1 MKEEFN
7 SSQKA
12 DTLNTLECNIGGI
25 KTYMNTENIRNVVI
39 LGHQGSGK
47 TSLVESLA
55 FVSKLI
61 PQKGEVEKKTTLSDY
76 TPDEQ
81 RRGTSIQTAIVP
93 LNYNGYKINVIDIPG
108 NDDFISEAIGVN
120 GVVKGAVLVIDAS
133 VGVQVGT
140 VKHYKMLRRKGVP
153 TFIFVNKMDKEDVD
167 FEEVLMEIRDQLGKE
182 VVSFCYPLGHEKSF
196 DGFANAVDLKAHI
209 FNGKECVEA
218 EIYPDKRDKI
228 LELHNTIVEEVA
240 KTDDALLE
248 KFFNGED
255 FTKEEI
261 RSSLRVGVLSGEITP
276 LIVGSALKNI
286 GVQTLLNMF
295 ISYLP
300 KPNDLKP
307 LEAHDENGKEK
318 VVPTSV
324 DAPFSA
330 YVFKTIVDP
339 YAGTVNLAKVCSGVL
354 HVGDEVYVNG
364 GTQRVSM
371 LYQMTGKKLDSVN
384 EVIAGDICA
393 LTRLEKVCS
402 GDTLSSPKSIT
413 VFKPNK
419 YPTAVIFKAI
429 VLNNKNDESKLGPAL
444 AKMQLEDPAL
454 EVKRNNETKQLLLGG
469 LSESH
474 IAYALE
480 KLKTLYKVELTT
492 EKMKI
497 VYRESIKGT
506 AEGDGRYVKQSG
518 GSGFYGVVK
527 MRFEP
532 AEENVFAEE
541 VFGGSVPKNYFPAVE
556 KGFFEALN
564 SGLLAGFPVIGVKGV
579 LIDGK
584 YHPVDSNEQAFK
596 MAGILA
602 FKDAYLKC
610 RPIILEPIMRVKIN
624 VESRFTG
631 SILSDLNT
639 RRARIQ
645 NIEEKEHG
653 SQEIEAL
660 VPEAEIIDYVTQ
672 LKSITQ
678 ASGFFN
684 REFEAYE
691 ELPEYLKDKVIAE
704 NKITQ

>member
-1 MKEEFN
+1 MKT
-7 SSQKA
+7 Q
-12 DTLNTLECNIGGI
+12 D
-25 KTYMNTENIRNVVI
+25 IRNVVI

-55 FVSKLI
+55 FTAKLI
-61 PQKGEVEKKTTLSDY
+61 PQKGEVEKKNTLSDY

-81 RRGTSIQTAIVP
+81 RRGGSIQTAVVP
-93 LNYNGYKINVIDIPG
+93 INYNNYKINLIDIPG
-108 NDDFISEAIGVN
+108 NDDFISETIGVV

-140 VKHYKMLRRKGVP
+140 IKHYKQLKRKGVP

-167 FEEVLMEIRDQLGKE
+167 FEPVLEDIRDKLGKE
-182 VVSFCYPLGHEKSF
+182 VISFCYPLGHEKEF

-209 FNGKECVEA
+209 YNGKECVEA
-218 EIYPDKRDKI
+218 EIYPDKRNKI

-240 KTDDALLE
+240 KTNDELLE
-248 KFFNGED
+248 KFFNGEE
-255 FTKEEI
+255 FTQQEI
-261 RSSLRVGVLSGEITP
+261 RESLRVGVLNGELTP
-276 LIVGSALKNI
+276 LIVGSATKNI

-295 ISYLP
+295 INYLP
-300 KPNDLKP
+300 APNDLKP
-307 LEAHDENGKEK
+307 LEAHDENGADKN
-318 VVPTSV
+318 VPTDV
-324 DAPFSA
+324 NAPFSA
-330 YVFKTIVDP
+330 YVFKTIADP
-339 YAGTVNLAKVCSGVL
+339 YAGIINIIKVCSGVL
-354 HVGDEVYVNG
+354 RVGDEVYVNG
-364 GTQRVSM
+364 STQRVSM
-371 LYQMTGKKLDSVN
+371 LFTMTGKKLDNVN
-384 EVIAGDICA
+384 EIIAGDIGA
-393 LTRLEKVCS
+393 VTRLEKVSS
-402 GDTLSSPKSIT
+402 GDTLSSPKSVTI
-413 VFKPNK
+413 FKPVK

-429 VLNNKNDESKLGPAL
+429 ILANKNDESKLGPAL
-444 AKMQLEDPAL
+444 AKMQLEDPSL

-469 LSESH
+469 LSDSH
-474 IAYALE
+474 INYALE
-480 KLKTLYKVELTT
+480 KLKTLYKIDLTT

-497 VYRESIKGT
+497 IYRESIKGT

-541 VFGGSVPKNYFPAVE
+541 IFGGSVPKNYFPAVE

-579 LIDGK
+579 LVDGK

-610 RPIILEPIMRVKIN
+610 RPIILEPIMRIKVNI
-624 VESRFTG
+624 ESKYTG
-631 SILSDLNT
+631 NILSDLNT

-653 SQEIEAL
+653 YQEIEAL
-660 VPEAEIIDYVTQ
+660 IPEAEIIDYVTQ
-672 LKSITQ
+672 LKSLTQ

-684 REFEAYE
+684 REFVDYE

-704 NKITQ
+704 NKIVNQ

>member
-1 MKEEFN
+1 METK
-7 SSQKA
+7 
-12 DTLNTLECNIGGI
+12 D
-25 KTYMNTENIRNVVI
+25 IRNVVI

-47 TSLVESLA
+47 TSLVESIA
-55 FVSKLI
+55 FTAKAI
-61 PQKGEVEKKTTLSDY
+61 PAKGEVEKKNTISDY
-76 TPDEQ
+76 TPEEQ
-81 RRGTSIQTAIVP
+81 KRGSSIQTSIIP
-93 LNYNGYKINVIDIPG
+93 LTFDNHKINLVDIPG
-108 NDDFISEAIGVN
+108 NDDFISEAIGVT

-140 VKHYKMLRRKGVP
+140 VKHYKLLKKKGVP
-153 TFIFVNKMDKEDVD
+153 TFIFVNKMDKEEID
-167 FEEVLMEIRDQLGKE
+167 FEFLLEEIREKLGKN
-182 VVSFCYPLGHEKSF
+182 VISFCYPLGHEKSF

-209 FNGKECVEA
+209 YNGKECVEA

-228 LELHNTIVEEVA
+228 FELHNTIVEEVA
-240 KTDDALLE
+240 KTDDVLLE
-248 KFFNGED
+248 KFFNGEQ
-255 FTKEEI
+255 FSMQEI
-261 RSSLRVGVLSGEITP
+261 RDSLRIGVLRGDLTP
-276 LIVGSALKNI
+276 LIVGSATKNI

-295 ISYLP
+295 VRYLP
-300 KPNDLKP
+300 EPNDLKP

-324 DAPFSA
+324 NEPFSA

-339 YAGTVNLAKVCSGVL
+339 YTGTINLLKVCSGVL
-354 HVGDEVYVNG
+354 HVGDEVYING
-364 GTQRVSM
+364 ETQRVSM
-371 LYQMTGKKLDSVN
+371 LFTMCGKKLDAVN
-384 EVIAGDICA
+384 ELIAGDIGA
-393 LTRLEKVCS
+393 VTRLEKVKS
-402 GDTLSSPKSIT
+402 GDSLSSPKAIT
-413 VFKPNK
+413 IFKPVK

-429 VLNNKNDESKLGPAL
+429 VLANKADENKLGPAL
-444 AKMQLEDPAL
+444 AKMQLEDPSL

-469 LSESH
+469 LSDSH
-474 IAYALE
+474 IKYAID
-480 KLKTLYKVELTT
+480 KLQSVYKINLTT

-497 VYRESIKGT
+497 IYRESIKGV

-532 AEENVFAEE
+532 AEENVFAEV
-541 VFGGSVPKNYFPAVE
+541 VFGGAVPKNYFPAVE
-556 KGFFEALN
+556 KGFFEALQ

-602 FKDAYLKC
+602 FKDAYMKC

-624 VESRFTG
+624 IESRYTG
-631 SILSDLNT
+631 NVLSDLNT

-645 NIEEKEHG
+645 NIEEKEGG

-660 VPEAEIIDYVTQ
+660 VPEAEITDYVTQ

-678 ASGFFN
+678 ASGFYN
-684 REFEAYE
+684 REFVGYE
-691 ELPEYLKDKVIAE
+691 ELPDHLKDRVIAE
-704 NKITQ
+704 NKLN

>member
-1 MKEEFN
+1 
-7 SSQKA
+7 
-12 DTLNTLECNIGGI
+12 
-25 KTYMNTENIRNVVI
+25 MNTENIRNVVI

-55 FVSKLI
+55 YTAKLI
-61 PQKGEVEKKTTLSDY
+61 PEKGEVEKKNTLSDY
-76 TPDEQ
+76 TPEEQ
-81 RRGTSIQTAIVP
+81 RRGGSIQTAVVP
-93 LNYNGYKINVIDIPG
+93 LSYEGYKVNLLDIPG
-108 NDDFISEAIGVN
+108 NDDFISEAIGVT

-140 VKHYKMLRRKGVP
+140 IKHFKQLKKKGVP

-167 FEEVLMEIRDQLGKE
+167 FEFVLEDIRDKLGKE
-182 VVSFCYPLGHEKSF
+182 VISFCYPLGHEKKF

-209 FNGKECVEA
+209 YNGKECVEA
-218 EIYPDKRDKI
+218 EIYPDKRAKI

-240 KTDDALLE
+240 KTDDVLLE
-248 KFFNGED
+248 KFFNGEE
-255 FTKEEI
+255 FSMKEI
-261 RSSLRVGVLSGEITP
+261 RDSLRIGVLRGDLTP
-276 LIVGSALKNI
+276 LIVGSATKNI
-286 GVQTLLNMF
+286 GVHTLLNMF

-307 LEAHDENGKEK
+307 LEAHDESGADKI
-318 VVPTSV
+318 VPTEVSE
-324 DAPFSA
+324 PFSA

-339 YAGTVNLAKVCSGVL
+339 YAGVINLLKVCSGTL
-354 HVGDEVYVNG
+354 KAGDEVYVNG
-364 GTQRVSM
+364 STQRISM

-384 EVIAGDICA
+384 EIIAGDIGA
-393 LTRLEKVCS
+393 VTRLEKVGS
-402 GDTLSSPKSIT
+402 GDSLSSPKSIT
-413 VFKPNK
+413 VFKPVK

-429 VLNNKNDESKLGPAL
+429 NLESKNDESKLSPAL
-444 AKMQLEDPAL
+444 AKMQLEDPSL

-469 LSESH
+469 LSDSH
-474 IAYALE
+474 IAYALD
-480 KLKTLYKVELTT
+480 KLKNTYKINLTT

-532 AEENVFAEE
+532 AEENEFAEE
-541 VFGGSVPKNYFPAVE
+541 VFGGAVPKNYFPAVE

-579 LIDGK
+579 LVDGK

-602 FKDAYLKC
+602 FKDAYMKC
-610 RPIILEPIMRVKIN
+610 RPIILEPIMRIKVN
-624 VESRFTG
+624 VESKYTG
-631 SILSDLNT
+631 NILSDLNT

-653 SQEIEAL
+653 YQEIEAL

-684 REFEAYE
+684 REFVDYE
-691 ELPEYLKDKVIAE
+691 ELPEYLKDRVIAE

>member
-1 MKEEFN
+1 
-7 SSQKA
+7 
-12 DTLNTLECNIGGI
+12 
-25 KTYMNTENIRNVVI
+25 MNTENIRNVVI

-55 FVSKLI
+55 YTAKLI
-61 PQKGEVEKKTTLSDY
+61 PQKGEVEKKNTLSDY

-81 RRGTSIQTAIVP
+81 RRGGSIQTAVVP
-93 LNYNGYKINVIDIPG
+93 LEYNGYKINLLDIPG
-108 NDDFISEAIGVN
+108 NDDFISEVIGVA

-140 VKHYKMLRRKGVP
+140 LKHYKQLKRKGVP

-167 FEEVLMEIRDQLGKE
+167 FEPVLEDIREKLGKE
-182 VVSFCYPLGHEKSF
+182 VISFCYPLGHEKGF

-209 FNGKECVEA
+209 YNGKECVEA
-218 EIYPDKRDKI
+218 EIYPDKRNKI

-248 KFFNGED
+248 KFFNGEEFD
-255 FTKEEI
+255 LKEI
-261 RSSLRVGVLSGEITP
+261 RESLRVGVLAGDLTP

-295 ISYLP
+295 INYLP
-300 KPNDLKP
+300 NPNDLKP
-307 LEAHDENGKEK
+307 LEAHDENGKDK
-318 VVPTSV
+318 VVPTEV
-324 DAPFSA
+324 GQPFSA

-339 YAGTVNLAKVCSGVL
+339 YAGTINLLKVCSGVL

-364 GTQRVSM
+364 ETQRISM
-371 LYQMTGKKLDSVN
+371 LYSMTGKKLDNVN
-384 EVIAGDICA
+384 ELIAGDIGA
-393 LTRLEKVCS
+393 ITRVEKVKS
-402 GDTLSSPKSIT
+402 GDSLSSPKSIT
-413 VFKPNK
+413 IFKPVK
-419 YPTAVIFKAI
+419 FPTAVIFKAI
-429 VLNNKNDESKLGPAL
+429 VLENKNDESKLGPAL

-474 IAYALE
+474 INFALE
-480 KLKTLYKVELTT
+480 KLKTLYKINVTT
-492 EKMKI
+492 EKMKV

-532 AEENVFAEE
+532 AEENEFAEE
-541 VFGGSVPKNYFPAVE
+541 VFGGAVPKNYFPAVE

-564 SGLLAGFPVIGVKGV
+564 NGLLAGFPVIGVKGV
-579 LIDGK
+579 LVDGK

-602 FKDAYLKC
+602 FKDAYMKC
-610 RPIILEPIMRVKIN
+610 RPIILEPIMRVKVN
-624 VESRFTG
+624 VESRYTG

-653 SQEIEAL
+653 YQEIEAL

-678 ASGFFN
+678 ASGYFN
-684 REFEAYE
+684 REFVDYE
-691 ELPEYLKDKVIAE
+691 ELPNYLVDKVIAE
-704 NKITQ
+704 NKIKE

>member
-1 MKEEFN
+1 MK
-7 SSQKA
+7 
-12 DTLNTLECNIGGI
+12 
-25 KTYMNTENIRNVVI
+25 TENIRNVVI

-55 FVSKLI
+55 YIAKAI
-61 PQKGEVEKKTTLSDY
+61 PQKGEVEKKNTISDY

-81 RRGTSIQTAIVP
+81 RRGGSIQTAVIP
-93 LNYNGYKINVIDIPG
+93 LEYKGYKVNLLDVPG
-108 NDDFISEAIGVN
+108 NDDFISEAIGVV
-120 GVVKGAVLVIDAS
+120 GVAKGAVLVIDAS

-140 VKHYKMLRRKGVP
+140 VKHYNLLRRKGVP
-153 TFIFVNKMDKEDVD
+153 TFVFVNKMDKEEVKFD
-167 FEEVLMEIRDQLGKE
+167 EVLEDIREKLGKE

-209 FNGKECVEA
+209 FNGKECVDA
-218 EIYPDKRDKI
+218 EIYPDKRDKV

-248 KFFNGED
+248 KFFNGEE
-255 FTKEEI
+255 FTQEEI
-261 RSSLRVGVLSGEITP
+261 RNSLRVGVLAGDITP
-276 LIVGSALKNI
+276 LIVGSATKNI
-286 GVQTLLNMF
+286 GVQTLLDMF

-300 KPNDLKP
+300 NPNDLKP
-307 LEAHDENGKEK
+307 LEAHDEVGNEK
-318 VVPTSV
+318 VVPTDV
-324 DAPFSA
+324 NQPLSA
-330 YVFKTIVDP
+330 YIFKTVVDP
-339 YAGTVNLAKVCSGVL
+339 YAGSVSLVKVCSGVL
-354 HVGDEVYVNG
+354 HVGDDVYVNG
-364 GTQRVSM
+364 STQRVSM
-371 LYQMTGKKLDSVN
+371 LYTMSGKKLDSVN
-384 EVIAGDICA
+384 ELIAGDIGA
-393 LTRLEKVCS
+393 ITRLEKVKS
-402 GDTLSSPKSIT
+402 GDTLSSPKSIV
-413 VFKPNK
+413 VFKPAK
-419 YPTAVIFKAI
+419 FPTAVIYKAI
-429 VLNNKNDESKLGPAL
+429 ILENKNDESKLGPAL
-444 AKMQLEDPAL
+444 AKMQLEDPSL
-454 EVKRNNETKQLLLGG
+454 DVKRNNETKQLLLGG
-469 LSESH
+469 LSDSH
-474 IAYALE
+474 INYAIE
-480 KLKTLYKVELTT
+480 KLKTLYKIGLTT
-492 EKMKI
+492 EKMKVI
-497 VYRESIKGT
+497 YRESIKGT

-532 AEENVFAEE
+532 SEENVFAEE
-541 VFGGSVPKNYFPAVE
+541 IFGGAVPKNYFPAVE

-579 LIDGK
+579 LVDGK

-610 RPIILEPIMRVKIN
+610 RPIILEPIMRVKIHA
-624 VESRFTG
+624 ETKYTG
-631 SILSDLNT
+631 NILSDLNT

-653 SQEIEAL
+653 TQEIEAL

-684 REFEAYE
+684 REFVDYE

-704 NKITQ
+704 NKINNQQ

>member
-1 MKEEFN
+1 MK
-7 SSQKA
+7 
-12 DTLNTLECNIGGI
+12 
-25 KTYMNTENIRNVVI
+25 TENIRNVVI

-55 FVSKLI
+55 FTAKLI
-61 PQKGEVEKKTTLSDY
+61 SQKGEVEKKNTLSDY

-81 RRGTSIQTAIVP
+81 RRGGSIQTAVIP
-93 LNYNGYKINVIDIPG
+93 LNYKDYKVNLLDIPG
-108 NDDFISEAIGVN
+108 NDDFISEAIGVV

-140 VKHYKMLRRKGVP
+140 VKHYKLLKRKGVP
-153 TFIFVNKMDKEDVD
+153 TFIYLNKMDKEEAD
-167 FEEVLMEIRDQLGKE
+167 FDAVLEDCREKLGKE
-182 VVSFCYPLGHEKSF
+182 VVSFCYPLGHEKGF
-196 DGFANAVDLKAHI
+196 DGFADAVDLKAHI
-209 FNGKECVEA
+209 FNGKEMVEA
-218 EIYPDKRDKI
+218 EIYPDKRNKV
-228 LELHNTIVEEVA
+228 LELHNTIAEEVA

-248 KFFNGED
+248 KFFNGEE
-255 FTKEEI
+255 FTQEEI
-261 RSSLRVGVLSGEITP
+261 RNSLRVGVLSGDITP

-286 GVQTLLNMF
+286 GSQTLLDMF

-300 KPNDLKP
+300 NPSDLKP
-307 LEAHDENGKEK
+307 LEAHDENGAEK

-324 DAPFSA
+324 DQPLSA
-330 YVFKTIVDP
+330 YIFKTVVDP
-339 YAGTVNLAKVCSGVL
+339 YAGAVSIVKVCSGVL
-354 HVGDEVYVNG
+354 HVGDDVYVNG
-364 GTQRVSM
+364 STQRVSM
-371 LYQMTGKKLDSVN
+371 LYSMTGKKLDSVN

-393 LTRLEKVCS
+393 ITRLEKVKS
-402 GDTLSSPKSIT
+402 GDSLSSPKSIT
-413 VFKPNK
+413 VFKPVK

-429 VLNNKNDESKLGPAL
+429 ILENKNDESKLGPAL
-444 AKMQLEDPAL
+444 AKMQLEDPSL

-469 LSESH
+469 LSDSH
-474 IAYALE
+474 INYAIE
-480 KLKTLYKVELTT
+480 KLKTLYKIGLTT
-492 EKMKI
+492 EKMKVI
-497 VYRESIKGT
+497 YRESIKGT

-532 AEENVFAEE
+532 SEENVFAEE
-541 VFGGSVPKNYFPAVE
+541 IFGGAVPKNYFPAVE

-579 LIDGK
+579 LVDGK

-624 VESRFTG
+624 VESKYTG
-631 SILSDLNT
+631 NIMSDLNT

-684 REFEAYE
+684 REFVAYE

-704 NKITQ
+704 NKIQNNN

>member
-1 MKEEFN
+1 METK
-7 SSQKA
+7 
-12 DTLNTLECNIGGI
+12 D
-25 KTYMNTENIRNVVI
+25 IRNVVI

-47 TSLVESLA
+47 TSLVESIA
-55 FVSKLI
+55 FTAKAI
-61 PQKGEVEKKTTLSDY
+61 PAKGEVEKKNTISDY
-76 TPDEQ
+76 TPEEQ
-81 RRGTSIQTAIVP
+81 KRGSSIQTSIIP
-93 LNYNGYKINVIDIPG
+93 LTFDNHKINLVDIPG
-108 NDDFISEAIGVN
+108 NDDFISEAIGVT

-140 VKHYKMLRRKGVP
+140 VKHYKLLKKKGVP
-153 TFIFVNKMDKEDVD
+153 TFIFVNKMDKEEVD
-167 FEEVLMEIRDQLGKE
+167 FEFLLEEIREKLGKN
-182 VVSFCYPLGHEKSF
+182 VISFCYPLGHEKSF

-209 FNGKECVEA
+209 YNGKECVEA

-228 LELHNTIVEEVA
+228 FELHNTIVEEVA
-240 KTDDALLE
+240 KTDDVLLE
-248 KFFNGED
+248 KFFNGEQ
-255 FTKEEI
+255 FSMQEI
-261 RSSLRVGVLSGEITP
+261 RDSLRIGVLRGDLTP
-276 LIVGSALKNI
+276 LIVGSATKNI

-295 ISYLP
+295 VRYLP
-300 KPNDLKP
+300 EPNDLKP

-324 DAPFSA
+324 DEPFSA

-339 YAGTVNLAKVCSGVL
+339 YTGTINLLKVCSGVL
-354 HVGDEVYVNG
+354 HVGDEVYING
-364 GTQRVSM
+364 ETQRVSM
-371 LYQMTGKKLDSVN
+371 LFTMCGKKLDAVN
-384 EVIAGDICA
+384 ELIAGDIGA
-393 LTRLEKVCS
+393 VTRLEKVKS
-402 GDTLSSPKSIT
+402 GDSLSSPKAIT
-413 VFKPNK
+413 IFKPVK

-429 VLNNKNDESKLGPAL
+429 VLANKADENKLGPAL
-444 AKMQLEDPAL
+444 AKMQLEDPSL

-469 LSESH
+469 LSDSH
-474 IAYALE
+474 IKYAID
-480 KLKTLYKVELTT
+480 KLQSVYKINLTT

-497 VYRESIKGT
+497 IYRESIKGV

-541 VFGGSVPKNYFPAVE
+541 VFGGAVPKNYFPAVE
-556 KGFFEALN
+556 KGFFEALQ

-579 LIDGK
+579 LVDGK

-602 FKDAYLKC
+602 FKDAYMKC

-624 VESRFTG
+624 IESRYTG
-631 SILSDLNT
+631 NVLSDLNT

-645 NIEEKEHG
+645 NIEEKEGG

-660 VPEAEIIDYVTQ
+660 VPEAEITDYVTQ

-678 ASGFFN
+678 ASGFYN
-684 REFEAYE
+684 REFVAYE
-691 ELPEYLKDKVIAE
+691 ELPDHLKDRVIAE
-704 NKITQ
+704 NKLI

>member
-1 MKEEFN
+1 ME
-7 SSQKA
+7 
-12 DTLNTLECNIGGI
+12 I
-25 KTYMNTENIRNVVI
+25 KNIRNVVI

-55 FVSKLI
+55 YASKLI
-61 PQKGEVEKKTTLSDY
+61 PVKGEVEKKNTLSDY
-76 TPDEQ
+76 TPEEQ
-81 RRGTSIQTAIVP
+81 KKGGSIQTSVIP
-93 LNYNGYKINVIDIPG
+93 LEYEGHKINLIDIPG
-108 NDDFISEAIGVN
+108 NDDFISETIGVT

-140 VKHYKMLRRKGVP
+140 VKHFNQLKKKGVP
-153 TFIFVNKMDKEDVD
+153 TFIFVNKMDKEDVE
-167 FEEVLMEIRDQLGKE
+167 FELVLEEIREKLGKE
-182 VVSFCYPLGHEKSF
+182 VISFCYPLGHEKTF

-209 FNGKECVEA
+209 YNGKECEEA
-218 EIYPDKRDKI
+218 EIYPDKRAKI

-240 KTDDALLE
+240 KTNDELLE
-248 KFFNGED
+248 KFFNGEE
-255 FTKEEI
+255 FTMKEI
-261 RSSLRVGVLSGEITP
+261 REALRVGVLKGELTP
-276 LIVGSALKNI
+276 LIVGSATKNI
-286 GVQTLLNMF
+286 GVHTLLNMF
-295 ISYLP
+295 INYLP
-300 KPNDLKP
+300 TPSDLKP
-307 LEAHDENGKEK
+307 LEAHDETGKEK
-318 VVPTSV
+318 VVPTDVSE
-324 DAPFSA
+324 PFSA

-339 YAGTVNLAKVCSGVL
+339 YAGIINLLKVCSGVL

-371 LYQMTGKKLDSVN
+371 LYKMTGKKLDSVN
-384 EVIAGDICA
+384 EIIAGDIGA
-393 LTRLEKVCS
+393 VTRLEKVAS
-402 GDTLSSPKSIT
+402 GDSLSSPKSIT
-413 VFKPNK
+413 IYKPVK
-419 YPTAVIFKAI
+419 YPTAVIYKAI
-429 VLNNKNDESKLGPAL
+429 ILANKNDESKLGPAL
-444 AKMQLEDPAL
+444 SKMQLEDPAL
-454 EVKRNNETKQLLLGG
+454 DVKRNNETKQLLLGG
-469 LSESH
+469 LSDSH

-480 KLKTLYKVELTT
+480 KLKSVYKIDLTT

-497 VYRESIKGT
+497 IYRESIKGT

-541 VFGGSVPKNYFPAVE
+541 IFGGSVPKNYFPAVE
-556 KGFFEALN
+556 KGFFEALQ

-579 LIDGK
+579 LVDGK

-610 RPIILEPIMRVKIN
+610 RPIILEPIMRIKVN
-624 VESRFTG
+624 VESKYTG
-631 SILSDLNT
+631 NILSDLNT

-653 SQEIEAL
+653 YQEIEAL

-672 LKSITQ
+672 LKSLTQ

-684 REFEAYE
+684 REFVNYE
-691 ELPEYLKDKVIAE
+691 EVPEYLKDKVIQE
-704 NKITQ
+704 NAVKQQ

>member
-1 MKEEFN
+1 MK
-7 SSQKA
+7 
-12 DTLNTLECNIGGI
+12 
-25 KTYMNTENIRNVVI
+25 TENIRNVVI

-61 PQKGEVEKKTTLSDY
+61 PAKGEVEKKNTLSDY
-76 TPDEQ
+76 TPEEQ
-81 RRGTSIQTAIVP
+81 KKGGSIQTSIIP
-93 LNYNGYKINVIDIPG
+93 LEYEGYKVNLIDIPG
-108 NDDFISEAIGVN
+108 NDDFISETIGVT
-120 GVVKGAVLVIDAS
+120 GVVKGAVLVVDAS

-140 VKHYKMLRRKGVP
+140 IKHFNQLKKKGVP
-153 TFIFVNKMDKEDVD
+153 TFIFVNKMDKEDVE
-167 FEEVLMEIRDQLGKE
+167 FELVLEEIREKLGKE
-182 VVSFCYPLGHEKSF
+182 VISFCYPLGHDKAF

-209 FNGKECVEA
+209 YNGKECVDA
-218 EIYPDKRDKI
+218 EIYPDKRAKI

-240 KTDDALLE
+240 KTNDDLLE
-248 KFFNGED
+248 KFFNGEE
-255 FTKEEI
+255 FSQQEI
-261 RSSLRVGVLSGEITP
+261 REALRVWVLKASLTP
-276 LIVGSALKNI
+276 LIVGSATKNI
-286 GVQTLLNMF
+286 GVQTLLKMF

-300 KPNDLKP
+300 NPTDLKP
-307 LEAHDENGKEK
+307 LEAHDEAGNDK
-318 VVPTSV
+318 VVPTDV
-324 DAPFSA
+324 NEPFSA

-339 YAGTVNLAKVCSGVL
+339 YAGTINLLKVCSGVL
-354 HVGDEVYVNG
+354 KVGDEVYVNG
-364 GTQRVSM
+364 ETQRVSM

-384 EVIAGDICA
+384 EIIAGDIGA
-393 LTRLEKVCS
+393 VTRLEKVSS
-402 GDTLSSPKSIT
+402 GDSLSSPKSVTIY
-413 VFKPNK
+413 KPVK

-429 VLNNKNDESKLGPAL
+429 ILANKNDESKLGPAL

-469 LSESH
+469 LSDSH

-480 KLKTLYKVELTT
+480 KLKSVYKIDLTT

-497 VYRESIKGT
+497 IYRESIKGT

-541 VFGGSVPKNYFPAVE
+541 IFGGSVPKNYFPAVE
-556 KGFFEALN
+556 KGFFEALQ

-579 LIDGK
+579 LVDGK

-602 FKDAYLKC
+602 FKDAYMKC
-610 RPIILEPIMRVKIN
+610 RPIILEPIMRIKVNI
-624 VESRFTG
+624 ESKYTG
-631 SILSDLNT
+631 NILSDLNT

-653 SQEIEAL
+653 YQEIEAL

-672 LKSITQ
+672 LKSLTQ

-684 REFEAYE
+684 REFVDYE
-691 ELPEYLKDKVIAE
+691 EVPEYLKDRVIQE
-704 NKITQ
+704 NAVKQQ

>member
-1 MKEEFN
+1 MKV
-7 SSQKA
+7 
-12 DTLNTLECNIGGI
+12 
-25 KTYMNTENIRNVVI
+25 ENIRNVAI

-55 FVSKLI
+55 FTAKLI
-61 PQKGEVEKKTTLSDY
+61 PQKGEVEKKNTLSDY

-81 RRGTSIQTAIVP
+81 RRGMSIQTAVVP
-93 LNYNGYKINVIDIPG
+93 LRYKDYKINLVDIPG
-108 NDDFISEAIGVN
+108 NDDFISEAIGVV
-120 GVVKGAVLVIDAS
+120 GAVKGAVLVIDAS
-133 VGVQVGT
+133 IGVQVGT
-140 VKHYKMLRRKGVP
+140 VKHYKLLKRKGVP
-153 TFIFVNKMDKEDVD
+153 TFIFVNKMDKDDVKFD
-167 FEEVLMEIRDQLGKE
+167 EVLDEIREKLGKE
-182 VVSFCYPLGHEKSF
+182 VISFCYPLGHEKSF

-218 EIYPDKRDKI
+218 EIYPDKRNKI

-240 KTDDALLE
+240 KTDDTLLE
-248 KFFNGED
+248 KFFNGEE
-255 FTKEEI
+255 FTMQEI
-261 RSSLRVGVLSGEITP
+261 QDSLRVGVLSGELTP
-276 LIVGSALKNI
+276 LIVGSATKNI
-286 GVQTLLNMF
+286 GVQTLLDMF
-295 ISYLP
+295 INYLP
-300 KPNDLKP
+300 SPSDLKP
-307 LEAHDENGKEK
+307 LAAHDEFEKDK

-324 DAPFSA
+324 DEPFSA
-330 YVFKTIVDP
+330 YVFKTVVDP
-339 YAGTVNLAKVCSGVL
+339 YTGVINIIKVCSGVL

-364 GTQRVSM
+364 STQKVSM
-371 LYQMTGKKLDSVN
+371 LFEMCGKKLDSVN
-384 EVIAGDICA
+384 ELIAGDIGA
-393 LTRLEKVCS
+393 VTRLEKVSS

-413 VFKPNK
+413 IFKPAK

-429 VLNNKNDESKLGPAL
+429 VLTNKNDESKLSPAL

-454 EVKRNNETKQLLLGG
+454 EVKRNNETKQQLLGG

-480 KLKTLYKVELTT
+480 KLKNIYKIDLST
-492 EKMKI
+492 EQMKI
-497 VYRESIKGT
+497 IYRESIKGT

-532 AEENVFAEE
+532 SEENVFAEE
-541 VFGGSVPKNYFPAVE
+541 VFGGAVPKNYFPAVE

-579 LIDGK
+579 LVDGK

-610 RPIILEPIMRVKIN
+610 RPIILEPIMRIKVN
-624 VESRFTG
+624 VESCYTG
-631 SILSDLNT
+631 NILSDLNT

-660 VPEAEIIDYVTQ
+660 VPEAEIIDYVTK
-672 LKSITQ
+672 LKSLTQ

-684 REFEAYE
+684 REFEGYE

-704 NKITQ
+704 NKVTNN

>member
-1 MKEEFN
+1 MK
-7 SSQKA
+7 
-12 DTLNTLECNIGGI
+12 
-25 KTYMNTENIRNVVI
+25 TENIRNVVI

-55 FVSKLI
+55 YVSKLI
-61 PQKGEVEKKTTLSDY
+61 PAKGEVEKKNTLSDY
-76 TPDEQ
+76 TPEEQ
-81 RRGTSIQTAIVP
+81 KKGGSIQTSVIP
-93 LNYNGYKINVIDIPG
+93 LEYEGYKVNLIDIPG
-108 NDDFISEAIGVN
+108 NDDFISETIGVT
-120 GVVKGAVLVIDAS
+120 GVVKGAVLVVDAS

-140 VKHYKMLRRKGVP
+140 IKHFNQLKKKGVP
-153 TFIFVNKMDKEDVD
+153 TFIFVNKMDKEDVE
-167 FEEVLMEIRDQLGKE
+167 FELVLEEIREKLGKE
-182 VVSFCYPLGHEKSF
+182 VISFCYPLGHDKAF

-209 FNGKECVEA
+209 YNGKECVDA
-218 EIYPDKRDKI
+218 EIYPDKRAKI

-240 KTDDALLE
+240 KTNDELLE
-248 KFFNGED
+248 KFFNGEE
-255 FTKEEI
+255 FSQQEI
-261 RSSLRVGVLSGEITP
+261 REALRIGVLKGELTP
-276 LIVGSALKNI
+276 LIVGSATKNI
-286 GVQTLLNMF
+286 GIQTLLKMF

-300 KPNDLKP
+300 NPTDLKP
-307 LEAHDENGKEK
+307 LEAHDEAGNDKI
-318 VVPTSV
+318 VPTNV
-324 DAPFSA
+324 NEPFSA

-339 YAGTVNLAKVCSGVL
+339 YAGTINLLKVCSGVL
-354 HVGDEVYVNG
+354 KVGDEVYVNG
-364 GTQRVSM
+364 STQRVSM

-384 EVIAGDICA
+384 EIIAGDIGA
-393 LTRLEKVCS
+393 VTRLEKVSS
-402 GDTLSSPKSIT
+402 GDSLSSPKSVTIY
-413 VFKPNK
+413 KPVK

-429 VLNNKNDESKLGPAL
+429 ILANKNDESKLGPAL

-469 LSESH
+469 LSDSH

-480 KLKTLYKVELTT
+480 KLKSVYKIDLTT

-497 VYRESIKGT
+497 IYRESIKGT

-541 VFGGSVPKNYFPAVE
+541 IFGGSVPKNYFPAVE
-556 KGFFEALN
+556 KGFFEALQ

-579 LIDGK
+579 LVDGK

-602 FKDAYLKC
+602 FKDAYMKC
-610 RPIILEPIMRVKIN
+610 KPIILEPIMRIKVNI
-624 VESRFTG
+624 ESKYTG
-631 SILSDLNT
+631 NILSDLNT

-653 SQEIEAL
+653 YQEIEAL

-672 LKSITQ
+672 LKSLTQ

-684 REFEAYE
+684 REFVDYE
-691 ELPEYLKDKVIAE
+691 EVPEYLKDRVIQE
-704 NKITQ
+704 NAVKQ

>member
-1 MKEEFN
+1 
-7 SSQKA
+7 
-12 DTLNTLECNIGGI
+12 
-25 KTYMNTENIRNVVI
+25 MNTENIRNVVI

-55 FVSKLI
+55 YTAKLI
-61 PQKGEVEKKTTLSDY
+61 PQKGEVEKKNTLSDY

-81 RRGTSIQTAIVP
+81 RRGGSIQTSVIP
-93 LNYNGYKINVIDIPG
+93 LEYNGYKINLLDIPG
-108 NDDFISEAIGVN
+108 NDDFISEVIGVA

-140 VKHYKMLRRKGVP
+140 LKHYKQLKRKGVP
-153 TFIFVNKMDKEDVD
+153 TFIFVNKMDKEDID
-167 FEEVLMEIRDQLGKE
+167 FEPVLADIREQLGKE
-182 VVSFCYPLGHEKSF
+182 VISFCYPLGHEKGF

-209 FNGKECVEA
+209 YNGKECVEA
-218 EIYPDKRDKI
+218 EIYPDKRNKI

-248 KFFNGED
+248 KFFNGEE
-255 FTKEEI
+255 FNLEEI
-261 RSSLRVGVLSGEITP
+261 RNSLRVGVLAGDLTP
-276 LIVGSALKNI
+276 LIVGSATKNI

-300 KPNDLKP
+300 NPNDLKP
-307 LEAHDENGKEK
+307 LEAHDENGNEK
-318 VVPTSV
+318 VVPTEV
-324 DAPFSA
+324 NQPFSA

-339 YAGTVNLAKVCSGVL
+339 YAGTINLLKVCSGVL

-364 GTQRVSM
+364 ETQRISM
-371 LYQMTGKKLDSVN
+371 LYTMTGKKLDNAN
-384 EVIAGDICA
+384 EIIAGDIGA
-393 LTRLEKVCS
+393 ITRVEKVKS
-402 GDTLSSPKSIT
+402 GDSLSSPKSIT
-413 VFKPNK
+413 IFKPVK
-419 YPTAVIFKAI
+419 FPTAVIFKAI
-429 VLNNKNDESKLGPAL
+429 ILENKNDESKLGPAL

-474 IAYALE
+474 INFALE
-480 KLKTLYKVELTT
+480 KLKTLYKINLTT
-492 EKMKI
+492 EKMKV

-532 AEENVFAEE
+532 AEENEFAEE
-541 VFGGSVPKNYFPAVE
+541 VFGGAVPKNYFPAVE

-602 FKDAYLKC
+602 FKDAYMKC
-610 RPIILEPIMRVKIN
+610 RPIILEPIMRVKVN
-624 VESRFTG
+624 VESRYTG

-653 SQEIEAL
+653 YQEIEAL

-678 ASGFFN
+678 ASGYFN
-684 REFEAYE
+684 REFVDYE
-691 ELPEYLKDKVIAE
+691 ELPNYLVDKVIAE
-704 NKITQ
+704 NKIKE

>member
-1 MKEEFN
+1 MK
-7 SSQKA
+7 
-12 DTLNTLECNIGGI
+12 
-25 KTYMNTENIRNVVI
+25 TENIRNVVI
-39 LGHQGSGK
+39 LGHQSSGK
-47 TSLVESLA
+47 TTLVESLA
-55 FVSKLI
+55 FTSKLI
-61 PQKGEVEKKTTLSDY
+61 PQKGEVEKKNTISDY

-81 RRGTSIQTAIVP
+81 KRGSSIQTAVIP
-93 LNYNGYKINVIDIPG
+93 LRYNDHKINLIDIPG
-108 NDDFISEAIGVN
+108 NDDFISEAIGVV
-120 GVVKGAVLVIDAS
+120 GAVKGAVLVIDAS
-133 VGVQVGT
+133 IGVQVGT
-140 VKHYKMLRRKGVP
+140 VKHYKMLKKKGVP
-153 TFIFVNKMDKEDVD
+153 TFIFVNKMDKEDVN
-167 FEEVLMEIRDQLGKE
+167 FEEVLDEIREKLGKE
-182 VVSFCYPLGHEKSF
+182 VISFCYPLGHEKSF

-209 FNGKECVEA
+209 YNGKECVEA
-218 EIYPDKRDKI
+218 EIYPDKRAKI

-240 KTDDALLE
+240 KTNDELLE
-248 KFFNGED
+248 KFFNGEE
-255 FTKEEI
+255 FTMQEI
-261 RSSLRVGVLSGEITP
+261 HDSLRIGVLNGELTP
-276 LIVGSALKNI
+276 LIVGSATKNI

-295 ISYLP
+295 INYLP
-300 KPNDLKP
+300 NPNDLKP
-307 LEAHDENGKEK
+307 LAAQDENGNEK
-318 VVPTSV
+318 IVPTSV
-324 DAPFSA
+324 DEPFSA
-330 YVFKTIVDP
+330 YCFKTVVDP
-339 YAGTVNLAKVCSGVL
+339 YTGTINILKVCSGVL
-354 HVGDEVYVNG
+354 HVGDEVYING
-364 GTQRVSM
+364 STQKVSM
-371 LYQMTGKKLDSVN
+371 LYEMCGKNLNSVN

-393 LTRLEKVCS
+393 VTRLEKFCS
-402 GDTLSSPKSIT
+402 GDTMSSPKSIAI
-413 VFKPNK
+413 FKPVK

-429 VLNNKNDESKLGPAL
+429 VLTNKNDESKLSPAL

-469 LSESH
+469 VSESH
-474 IAYALE
+474 ITYALD
-480 KLKTLYKVELTT
+480 KLKNVYKIALTT

-497 VYRESIKGT
+497 IYRESIKGT

-541 VFGGSVPKNYFPAVE
+541 VFGGAVPKNYFPAVE

-610 RPIILEPIMRVKIN
+610 RPIILEPIMRIKV
-624 VESRFTG
+624 VADTVYTG
-631 SILSDLNT
+631 NILSDLNT

-660 VPEAEIIDYVTQ
+660 VPEAEIIDYVTK
-672 LKSITQ
+672 LKSLTQ

-684 REFEAYE
+684 REFEGYE
-691 ELPEYLKDKVIAE
+691 ELPEFLKDKVIAE
-704 NKITQ
+704 NKVE

>member
-1 MKEEFN
+1 ME
-7 SSQKA
+7 
-12 DTLNTLECNIGGI
+12 I
-25 KTYMNTENIRNVVI
+25 KNIRNVVI

-55 FVSKLI
+55 YASRLI
-61 PQKGEVEKKTTLSDY
+61 PVKGEVEKKNTLSDY
-76 TPDEQ
+76 TPEEQ
-81 RRGTSIQTAIVP
+81 KKGGSIQTSVIP
-93 LNYNGYKINVIDIPG
+93 LEYEGHKINLIDIPG
-108 NDDFISEAIGVN
+108 NDDFISETIGVT

-140 VKHYKMLRRKGVP
+140 VKHFNQLKKKGVP
-153 TFIFVNKMDKEDVD
+153 TFIFVNKMDKEDVE
-167 FEEVLMEIRDQLGKE
+167 FELVLEEIREKLGKE
-182 VVSFCYPLGHEKSF
+182 VISFCYPLGHEKTF

-209 FNGKECVEA
+209 YNGKECEEA
-218 EIYPDKRDKI
+218 EIYPDKRAKI

-240 KTDDALLE
+240 KTNDELLE
-248 KFFNGED
+248 KFFNGEE
-255 FTKEEI
+255 FTMKEI
-261 RSSLRVGVLSGEITP
+261 REALRVGVLKGELTP
-276 LIVGSALKNI
+276 LIVGSATKNI
-286 GVQTLLNMF
+286 GVHTLLNMF
-295 ISYLP
+295 INYLP
-300 KPNDLKP
+300 TPSDLKP
-307 LEAHDENGKEK
+307 LEAHDETGKEK
-318 VVPTSV
+318 VVPTDVSE
-324 DAPFSA
+324 PFSA

-339 YAGTVNLAKVCSGVL
+339 YAGIINLLKVCSGVL

-371 LYQMTGKKLDSVN
+371 LYKMTGKKLDSVN
-384 EVIAGDICA
+384 EIIAGDIGA
-393 LTRLEKVCS
+393 VTRLEKVAS
-402 GDTLSSPKSIT
+402 GDSLSSPKSIT
-413 VFKPNK
+413 IYKPVK
-419 YPTAVIFKAI
+419 YPTAVIYKAI
-429 VLNNKNDESKLGPAL
+429 ILANKNDESKLGPAL

-454 EVKRNNETKQLLLGG
+454 DVKRNNETKQLLLGG
-469 LSESH
+469 LSDSH

-480 KLKTLYKVELTT
+480 KLKSVYKIDLTT

-497 VYRESIKGT
+497 IYRESIKGT

-541 VFGGSVPKNYFPAVE
+541 IFGGSVPKNYFPAVE
-556 KGFFEALN
+556 KGFFEALQ

-579 LIDGK
+579 LVDGK

-610 RPIILEPIMRVKIN
+610 RPIILEPIMRIKVN
-624 VESRFTG
+624 VESKYTG
-631 SILSDLNT
+631 NILSDLNT

-653 SQEIEAL
+653 YQEIEAL

-672 LKSITQ
+672 LKSLTQ

-684 REFEAYE
+684 REFVNYE
-691 ELPEYLKDKVIAE
+691 EVPEYLKEKVIQE
-704 NKITQ
+704 NAVKQQ

>member
-1 MKEEFN
+1 MK
-7 SSQKA
+7 
-12 DTLNTLECNIGGI
+12 
-25 KTYMNTENIRNVVI
+25 TENIRNVVI

-55 FVSKLI
+55 YVSKLI
-61 PQKGEVEKKTTLSDY
+61 PAKGEVEKKNTLSDY
-76 TPDEQ
+76 TPEEQ
-81 RRGTSIQTAIVP
+81 KKGGSIQTSIIP
-93 LNYNGYKINVIDIPG
+93 LQYEGYKVNLIDIPG
-108 NDDFISEAIGVN
+108 NDDFISETIGVT
-120 GVVKGAVLVIDAS
+120 GVVKGAVLVVDAS

-140 VKHYKMLRRKGVP
+140 IKHFNQLKKKGVP
-153 TFIFVNKMDKEDVD
+153 TFIFVNKMDKEDVE
-167 FEEVLMEIRDQLGKE
+167 FELVLEEIREKLGKE
-182 VVSFCYPLGHEKSF
+182 VISFCYPLGHDKAF

-209 FNGKECVEA
+209 YNGKECVDA
-218 EIYPDKRDKI
+218 EIYPDKRAKI

-240 KTDDALLE
+240 KTNDELLE
-248 KFFNGED
+248 KFFNGEE
-255 FTKEEI
+255 FSQQEI
-261 RSSLRVGVLSGEITP
+261 REALRVGVLKGELTP
-276 LIVGSALKNI
+276 LIVGSATKNI
-286 GVQTLLNMF
+286 GIQTLLKMF

-300 KPNDLKP
+300 NPTDLKP
-307 LEAHDENGKEK
+307 LEAHDEAGNDK
-318 VVPTSV
+318 VVPTNV
-324 DAPFSA
+324 NKPFSA

-339 YAGTVNLAKVCSGVL
+339 YAGTINLLKVCSGVL
-354 HVGDEVYVNG
+354 KVGDEVYVNG

-384 EVIAGDICA
+384 EIIAGDIGA
-393 LTRLEKVCS
+393 VTRLEKVSS
-402 GDTLSSPKSIT
+402 GDSLSSPKSVTIY
-413 VFKPNK
+413 KPVK

-429 VLNNKNDESKLGPAL
+429 ILANKNDESKLGPAL

-469 LSESH
+469 LSDSH

-480 KLKTLYKVELTT
+480 KLKSVYKIDLTT

-497 VYRESIKGT
+497 IYRESIKGT

-541 VFGGSVPKNYFPAVE
+541 IFGGSVPKNYFPAVE
-556 KGFFEALN
+556 KGFFEALQ

-579 LIDGK
+579 LVDGK

-602 FKDAYLKC
+602 FKDAYMKC
-610 RPIILEPIMRVKIN
+610 RPIILEPIMRIKVNI
-624 VESRFTG
+624 ESKYTG
-631 SILSDLNT
+631 NILSDLNT

-653 SQEIEAL
+653 YQEIEAL

-672 LKSITQ
+672 LKSLTQ

-684 REFEAYE
+684 REFVNYE
-691 ELPEYLKDKVIAE
+691 EVPEYLKDRVIQE
-704 NKITQ
+704 NAVKQQ

>member
-1 MKEEFN
+1 MK
-7 SSQKA
+7 
-12 DTLNTLECNIGGI
+12 
-25 KTYMNTENIRNVVI
+25 TENIRNVVI

-55 FVSKLI
+55 LTSGLI
-61 PQKGEVEKKTTLSDY
+61 PTKGEVEKKNTLSDY
-76 TPDEQ
+76 TPEEQ
-81 RRGTSIQTAIVP
+81 RRGGSIQTAVVP
-93 LNYNGYKINVIDIPG
+93 LEYNGYKINLLDIPG
-108 NDDFISEAIGVN
+108 NDDFISEAIGVT

-140 VKHYKMLRRKGVP
+140 IKHFKQLKKKGVP
-153 TFIFVNKMDKEDVD
+153 TFIFVNKMDKEEVD
-167 FEEVLMEIRDQLGKE
+167 FELVLEEIREKLGKE
-182 VVSFCYPLGHEKSF
+182 VISFCYPLGHEKAF

-209 FNGKECVEA
+209 YNGKECVEA
-218 EIYPDKRDKI
+218 EIYPDKRAKI

-240 KTDDALLE
+240 KTDDVLLE
-248 KFFNGED
+248 KFFNGEE
-255 FTKEEI
+255 FTMKEI
-261 RSSLRVGVLSGEITP
+261 RDSLRIGVLRGDLTP
-276 LIVGSALKNI
+276 LIVGSATKNI
-286 GVQTLLNMF
+286 GIHTLLQMF
-295 ISYLP
+295 INYLP
-300 KPNDLKP
+300 QPNDLKP
-307 LEAHDENGKEK
+307 LEAHDEAGKEK
-318 VVPTSV
+318 IVPTTV
-324 DAPFSA
+324 EEPFSA

-339 YAGTVNLAKVCSGVL
+339 YAGVINLIKVCSGVL
-354 HVGDEVYVNG
+354 HVGDEVYTNG
-364 GTQRVSM
+364 STQRVSM
-371 LYQMTGKKLDSVN
+371 LYTMCGKKLDSVN

-393 LTRLEKVCS
+393 VTRLEKVGS
-402 GDTLSSPKSIT
+402 GDSLSSPKSIT
-413 VFKPNK
+413 VFKPVK

-429 VLNNKNDESKLGPAL
+429 ALTNKNDESKLSPAL

-469 LSESH
+469 LSDSH
-474 IAYALE
+474 INYALD
-480 KLKTLYKVELTT
+480 KLKNTYKIELTT
-492 EKMKI
+492 DKMKI

-541 VFGGSVPKNYFPAVE
+541 VFGGAVPKNYFPAVE

-579 LIDGK
+579 LVDGK

-602 FKDAYLKC
+602 FKDAYMKC
-610 RPIILEPIMRVKIN
+610 RPIILEPIMRIRVNI
-624 VESRFTG
+624 ESKYTG
-631 SILSDLNT
+631 NILSDLNT

-653 SQEIEAL
+653 YQEIEAL

-684 REFEAYE
+684 REFVAYE
-691 ELPEYLKDKVIAE
+691 ELPEYLKDRVIAE